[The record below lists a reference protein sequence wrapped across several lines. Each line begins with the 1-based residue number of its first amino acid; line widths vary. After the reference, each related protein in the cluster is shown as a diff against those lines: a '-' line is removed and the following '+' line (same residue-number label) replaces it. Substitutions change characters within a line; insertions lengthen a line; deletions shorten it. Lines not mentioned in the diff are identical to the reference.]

1 MFKFPLQRLLDLRAK
16 REQELAR
23 QLAAAQGEALRATEQ
38 RDALR
43 DLQAESTASLAARAH
58 DALSVGELVSL
69 GYTVSQMAERV
80 ATATDAVSAAEA
92 VVTTQGAVL
101 NDAVRDRRVLD
112 RLRDRRE
119 DEHRAVEQQK
129 ERDQM
134 DAVALG
140 RFARRTPNDN
150 PTGGPP

>member
-23 QLAAAQGEALRATEQ
+23 QLAAAQGEALRATEH

-43 DLQAESTASLAARAH
+43 DLQAESTTSLAARTH
-58 DALSVGELVSL
+58 DAPSVGELVSL
-69 GYTVSQMAERV
+69 GYTVSQIAERV
-80 ATATDAVSAAEA
+80 AEATHAVSAAEA

-119 DEHRAVEQQK
+119 DEHRSVEQQK

>member
-23 QLAAAQGEALRATEQ
+23 QLAAAQGEALRVTEV

-43 DLQAESTASLAARAH
+43 DLQAESAVRLAALSHTSA
-58 DALSVGELVSL
+58 SVGELMSL
-69 GYTVSQMAERV
+69 GYTVTQMGERV
-80 ATATDAVSAAEA
+80 DTASDAVTAAEA
-92 VVTTQGAVL
+92 TVTKQGAVL
-101 NDAVRDRRVLD
+101 TDAVRDRRVLD

-129 ERDQM
+129 ERDVM

-150 PTGGPP
+150 PTGGSQ

>member
-23 QLAAAQGEALRATEQ
+23 QLAAAQGEALRVTEV

-43 DLQAESTASLAARAH
+43 DLQAESAVRLAALSHTSA
-58 DALSVGELVSL
+58 SVGELVSL
-69 GYTVSQMAERV
+69 GYTVTQMGERV
-80 ATATDAVSAAEA
+80 ETASDAVTAAEA
-92 VVTTQGAVL
+92 VVTKQGAVL
-101 NDAVRDRRVLD
+101 TDAVRDRRVLD

-129 ERDQM
+129 ERDAM

-140 RFARRTPNDN
+140 RFTRRTPNDN
-150 PTGGPP
+150 PTGGPQ